1 MEKTKL
7 ETADAEALRIRRDD
21 ELERLQAALNAA
33 NDRFHAMN
41 SPTGREIEL
50 QAENQRLRE
59 LLNTLCPD
67 VGFGEVFDDYCAA
80 LPIVTEFAR
89 KATLHGRV
97 QALRDDR
104 DRLQA
109 ENQWLQ
115 AIVGEVR
122 EMKVNKT
129 LRDWSKQNGCHL
141 VTFAFETE
149 RRGKI
154 EMEGCVLTDD
164 TPKLAKILQEINAM
178 CDRAEKAKAAP

>member
-1 MEKTKL
+1 MAKTKH
-7 ETADAEALRIRRDD
+7 E

-33 NDRFHAMN
+33 NDRFHAMAT
-41 SPTGREIEL
+41 PTGREIEL

-59 LLNTLCPD
+59 LLNTLRPD

-109 ENQWLQ
+109 ENQRLQ
-115 AIVGEVR
+115 ATIR
-122 EMKVNKT
+122 E
-129 LRDWSKQNGCHL
+129 
-141 VTFAFETE
+141 A
-149 RRGKI
+149 
-154 EMEGCVLTDD
+154 
-164 TPKLAKILQEINAM
+164 
-178 CDRAEKAKAAP
+178 AEKAKATP